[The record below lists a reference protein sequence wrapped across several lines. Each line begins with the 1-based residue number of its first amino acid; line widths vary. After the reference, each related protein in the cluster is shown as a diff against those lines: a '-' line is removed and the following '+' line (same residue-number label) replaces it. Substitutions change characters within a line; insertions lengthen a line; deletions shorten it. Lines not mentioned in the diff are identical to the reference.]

1 MDIESLKFYNGYGGF
16 DAERGEYVICE
27 NTPLPWINC
36 IASLA
41 GEPFGFLISEKGG
54 GYVWQENSREN
65 PLTQWYCDPAS
76 DPSDERDEI
85 LLRGE
90 AADLLHD
97 LREHKW

>member
-41 GEPFGFLISEKGG
+41 GEPFGF
-54 GYVWQENSREN
+54 
-65 PLTQWYCDPAS
+65 
-76 DPSDERDEI
+76 
-85 LLRGE
+85 
-90 AADLLHD
+90 
-97 LREHKW
+97 